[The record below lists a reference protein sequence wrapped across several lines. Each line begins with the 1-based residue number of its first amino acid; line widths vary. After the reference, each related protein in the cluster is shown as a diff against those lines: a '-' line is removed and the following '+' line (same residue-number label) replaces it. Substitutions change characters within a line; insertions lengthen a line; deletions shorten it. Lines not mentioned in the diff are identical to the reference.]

1 MINLFYPKIYCV
13 GTVPFILKAIE
24 MKNVSSVLFFQTLWR
39 KLEKDRSSRPE
50 VFCEKVVLK
59 NFENS
64 QESTCARVSF
74 LIKIFL
80 FIKKEVL
87 AHVFSCK
94 FCEILRNTLFYRTP
108 LVAASKKRYN
118 SFFLSIL
125 FI

>member
-24 MKNVSSVLFFQTLWR
+24 MKNVSSVLFFLTLWR

-50 VFCEKVVLK
+50 VFCENVVLK
-59 NFENS
+59 NFGKLTRKHLCQS
-64 QESTCARVSF
+64 LF
-74 LIKIFL
+74 LIKVFL

-108 LVAASKKRYN
+108 LVAASGKRYN
-118 SFFLSIL
+118 SFFLSFL

>member
-1 MINLFYPKIYCV
+1 M
-13 GTVPFILKAIE
+13 GTAPFILKAIE
-24 MKNVSSVLFFQTLWR
+24 MKNDSSVLFVLTLWR
-39 KLEKDRSSRPE
+39 KLEKERNSRPE
-50 VFCEKVVLK
+50 VFVKKLFLK
-59 NFENS
+59 TSENS

-118 SFFLSIL
+118 SFFLSVL